1 MRSEGSRFTL
11 GFGGGGAFDYRS
23 QPSACMASPVA
34 TQNMTSADVLCGH
47 RLVNRASGVSRT
59 ASHVRFA

>member
-1 MRSEGSRFTL
+1 
-11 GFGGGGAFDYRS
+11 
-23 QPSACMASPVA
+23 MASPVA

-47 RLVNRASGVSRT
+47 RLVNRTSGMSRT